1 MTERKAFKKRVREQ
15 MEATGQSYAQ
25 AAEQLERTNPALP
38 KPAAQGSQQIT
49 QPDPHPASAV
59 VVRLLKESGFNL
71 DPVAAFG
78 VGGGIGFMYAL
89 FQYKQVPA
97 PLLTLVCQHHPEP
110 WATAILSR
118 LEVAHTTAK
127 NKRDTQKLL
136 DDGHA
141 VILPLARGSVPWMKQ
156 IEFAEREELIMAAIP
171 TSDGDELIVF
181 DGVVEHRL
189 TRSELLDAYTAS
201 PRKHPTIAIEQS
213 AQLPADLTP
222 ALQQGLAA
230 TVNAMTG
237 PVLGNAFDV
246 NFGLSGL
253 RKWAEKVLGSTKDG
267 WSKAYGDDDSWRSRL
282 VECIDHEHTARSAGR
297 PLFARL
303 LSEHGLS
310 TAAAHFER
318 SGTLWRG
325 IADRS
330 GELSYEQLA
339 EAVNQIAEEEARGIT
354 ALTQDSRLQ
363 TQP

>member
-25 AAEQLERTNPALP
+25 AAEQLERTNPASP
-38 KPAAQGSQQIT
+38 KPAVAGSAQHT

-59 VVRLLKESGFNL
+59 VVRLLKESGLDL
-71 DPVAAFG
+71 DPVTAFG
-78 VGGGIGFMYAL
+78 IGGGIGFMYAL

-110 WATAILSR
+110 WALAILSR
-118 LEVAHTTAK
+118 LEVAHTTAR

-136 DDGHA
+136 DEGHA
-141 VILPLARGSVPWMKQ
+141 VILPLARGSVPWAKQ
-156 IEFAEREELIMAAIP
+156 IEFAER
-171 TSDGDELIVF
+171 DELVVVAISMRESDELSVF
-181 DGVVEHRL
+181 DGATEHRM
-189 TRSELLDAYTAS
+189 TRSELLDAYAAS
-201 PRKHPTIAIEQS
+201 QRKHPTIAIEPG

-222 ALQQGLAA
+222 ALRKGFAA

-237 PVLGNAFDV
+237 PVLGNPFDV

-303 LSEHGLS
+303 LAEQGLS
-310 TAAAHFER
+310 AAADYFER

-339 EAVNQIAEEEARGIT
+339 EIVGQIAEEEARGIT
-354 ALTQDSRLQ
+354 ELTQDSGLQ
-363 TQP
+363 TQL